1 MKLKNKFKNSKGS
14 ITLYVLIS
22 LSFFYIMVFGIYNS
36 ASNKMQ
42 KQEKELEKVQEKYE
56 SENISDVY
64 EETHNNYISAETPT
78 IRVYDGET
86 LKRKS

>member
-36 ASNKMQ
+36 ASNKM
-42 KQEKELEKVQEKYE
+42 
-56 SENISDVY
+56 
-64 EETHNNYISAETPT
+64 
-78 IRVYDGET
+78 
-86 LKRKS
+86 